1 MNKILGYDIALT
13 KIYPDEKVAKGQIN
27 MFDPVVVVERVS
39 VPQKINLERQPIK
52 PMTGKL

>member
-27 MFDPVVVVERVS
+27 MFDTVVVVERVS
-39 VPQKINLERQPIK
+39 VPNAKLKKQPIK
-52 PMTGKL
+52 PMTGKF